1 MDVNKAFKLMHK
13 NRQDNQKKGEAGEEI
28 SLALAQKY
36 IRGRNDCTILH
47 SYKYPYYVDEF
58 EEVLTGNIKY
68 EDGKYKT
75 LQKESYNDE
84 IDLVIIT
91 SYRIFVVE
99 VKARVGKWLIY
110 DHWAK
115 QNSKVIDKSPITQ
128 AEKHAR
134 HLYATI
140 HEYLPDGD
148 PRYIIPVVVY
158 VDKSEIKDTRSKEF
172 KNYVTVCTAN
182 NFIKKLRLLENPLKY
197 NIDTKELIDFMK
209 EVGDCTVYK

>member
-13 NRQDNQKKGEAGEEI
+13 NRKDNQKKGELGENI

-36 IRGRNDCTILH
+36 TSGRDDCIILH

-58 EEVLTGNIKY
+58 EEVLPGNIKY
-68 EDGKYKT
+68 IDKEFKT
-75 LQKESYNDE
+75 LQKESYSDE

-91 SYRIFVVE
+91 AYRIFAIE

-115 QNSKVIDKSPITQ
+115 QNSKMVDKSPVAQ

-140 HEYLPDGD
+140 HEYIPDGN
-148 PRYIIPVVVY
+148 PKYIIPVVVY

-172 KNYVTVCTAN
+172 KNYVAVCTADT
-182 NFIKKLRLLENPLKY
+182 FIKKLKMLENPLKY
-197 NIDTKELIDFMK
+197 NIETKELLEFMM
-209 EVGDCTVYK
+209 EVGEGTVYK